1 MMFCGEFLM
10 LHDGSTMVLKDV
22 DKHTEGVSQE
32 VNFNILKQFLNILMA
47 SEAINHPLGGEKNFT
62 VKVSHLE

>member
-1 MMFCGEFLM
+1 M

-32 VNFNILKQFLNILMA
+32 VNFNMA
-47 SEAINHPLGGEKNFT
+47 SEGKTTPWEVTKKKTSPSKYATLNDDFIWEI
-62 VKVSHLE
+62 